1 MSSLKEIKVRLA
13 SVRNT
18 QKITSAM
25 KMVSSAKLHRTQA
38 VIEHLLVYEDRL
50 NAILSGILSAEEEL
64 SSQYTEVRDVKQV
77 AVVAFSSNTG
87 LCGAFNSNVWKGLS
101 EQLRR
106 YEAEGIAV
114 HIFPVG
120 KKIADLLHD
129 AGYQTDDR
137 FLAIGD
143 KPAYDDAVK
152 LSAVLMDMYTD
163 KQADRI
169 ELLYH
174 HFKNTSQQVLS
185 WKVFLPVALPEGD
198 PMKAAHNYILEPQ
211 ATKLLDLLLLKVLR
225 LNAYATLLDT
235 STSEHAARML
245 AMQTANDNAND
256 LIQELTLQYNKTR
269 QQAITNELLDIMGG
283 SSR

>member
-120 KKIADLLHD
+120 KKIADLLHE

-211 ATKLLDLLLLKVLR
+211 ATKLLDLLLPKVLR

>member
-106 YEAEGIAV
+106 YETEGIAV

-120 KKIADLLHD
+120 KKIADLLHN

-211 ATKLLDLLLLKVLR
+211 ATKLLDLLLPKVLR

>member
-38 VIEHLLVYEDRL
+38 VIEHLLAYEDRL

-64 SSQYTEVRDVKQV
+64 SSGYTEVREVKQV

-114 HIFPVG
+114 KIFPVG
-120 KKIADLLHD
+120 KKIADLLHE
-129 AGYQTDDR
+129 AGYRTDDR

-143 KPAYDDAVK
+143 KPTYDDAVQ
-152 LSAVLMDMYTD
+152 LASVLMNLYAD

-174 HFKNTSQQVLS
+174 HFKSTSQQVLTL
-185 WKVFLPVALPEGD
+185 KVFLPVALPEGA
-198 PMKAAHNYILEPQ
+198 PSKAAHNYILEPS
-211 ATKLLDLLLLKVLR
+211 AGKLLDLLLPKVLR
-225 LNAYATLLDT
+225 LHAYATLLDT

-245 AMQTANDNAND
+245 AMQTANDNANA

-283 SSR
+283 TCR